1 MVKELKDISK
11 SEKIFLFVAAA
22 IVFGIF
28 SIFVF
33 ISVLNSE
40 DKSLKFEQS
49 INLRINKVKR
59 YRGVVML
66 NDSIVLSENT
76 PAIMNISRMEVF
88 RKYKELNIKKPQI
101 TFDKITTPFVIKK
114 KANSDTIQV
123 IQYRDTIYFNLIG
136 D

>member
-33 ISVLNSE
+33 ISILNSE

-88 RKYKELNIKKPQI
+88 SKYKELNIKKPQI